1 MTAAYRMDPTRS
13 RFTVHAYATGLL
25 SFMGHNPTFLVRD
38 FGGEVVFEG
47 GKVGGM
53 RLALTVRAES
63 LALADSARPAD
74 RLEIEDTT
82 RRSVLAVAAHPVI
95 RYRADE
101 VAAETLSPGH
111 HRLRLNGSLALH
123 GVIRRHPVD
132 ADLTVF
138 DDGIRVRGGSRLR
151 LSDYAIRP
159 VTALAGAV
167 KLKDELELAFDI
179 AAVPEGP

>member
-1 MTAAYRMDPTRS
+1 MRSSRTTTAASTWPLRSMTTPGGTSARCASRGTASSFDRRRSSQSREAPMTAAYRMDPTRS

-82 RRSVLAVAAHPVI
+82 RRSVLALAAHPVI

-111 HRLRLNGSLALH
+111 HRL
-123 GVIRRHPVD
+123 
-132 ADLTVF
+132 
-138 DDGIRVRGGSRLR
+138 
-151 LSDYAIRP
+151 
-159 VTALAGAV
+159 
-167 KLKDELELAFDI
+167 
-179 AAVPEGP
+179 